1 MLPIVLQLRICE
13 KYISVVLIVSVSAAD
28 CFLPFFDLFRWAE
41 SVAACSPRAASF
53 LHVYCEYRLLQ
64 KPSDD
69 IPTGS
74 AVILALWPSCLT
86 TTPNTEKK
94 TFRITCFVIHYRTVH
109 HSCAIVNKT
118 KHLCRCEGR
127 AQNKMM
133 LSDTAQF
140 EFVS

>member
-1 MLPIVLQLRICE
+1 MLPIVLQSRRCK

-41 SVAACSPRAASF
+41 SVAACSPRATSF
-53 LHVYCEYRLLQ
+53 LHVTVNKAFRRHL
-64 KPSDD
+64 
-69 IPTGS
+69 S
-74 AVILALWPSCLT
+74 AVILALWPSCLQQLQT
-86 TTPNTEKK
+86 MKK
-94 TFRITCFVIHYRTVH
+94 NTCFVIHYLTVH

-118 KHLCRCEGR
+118 KHLSRCEGR

-133 LSDTAQF
+133 LSDTAQS